1 MVKLFS
7 FLKDKTK
14 LEFQFQS
21 PNVGNQ
27 LYLSKKLNRQGSA
40 NTVQLTFFFL
50 SRISDCFDNFN
61 TN

>member
-40 NTVQLTFFFL
+40 NTVQLTFFFYL
-50 SRISDCFDNFN
+50 A
-61 TN
+61 